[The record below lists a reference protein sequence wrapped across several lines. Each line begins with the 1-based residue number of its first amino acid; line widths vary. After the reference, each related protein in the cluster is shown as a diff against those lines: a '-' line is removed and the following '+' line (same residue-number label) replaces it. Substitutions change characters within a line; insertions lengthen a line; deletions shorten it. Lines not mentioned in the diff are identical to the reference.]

1 MAELI
6 APRRSTSRPIVEVVV
21 DRVWRFFCSV
31 RVAVYEIAFLSLLV
45 LIGTLRGSSVPQQL
59 ADLLPV
65 TAPLVRRWY
74 AWDVFH
80 SFLFMATLTLIA
92 VAVAIGGMLNRA
104 PGIWRAIAHPTVS
117 TTHGFLRGAEISTH
131 LTAPVNADDLVNQL
145 RAVFHS
151 RRYRVLTRRRGE
163 EIHLYADKHRYAKL
177 GTFPFHFAL
186 ILILVGGIVGAK
198 YGFRE
203 TEFIV
208 PVGETRAI
216 GHGTGLSVRLDRFTD
231 EYNENGVAKRFTS
244 ELVLLKDGDPVKAEG
259 VTVNNPM
266 TYESVVL
273 YQTSFGQT
281 ATLRVTDGTGNLL
294 FDGAV
299 EMGLYRSA
307 LNADA
312 PAGLLRVPGTDVTLN
327 LIGPDE
333 DRYNAPEHDNLK
345 LGSGQLYV
353 QARRAGMG
361 PNEQAPSAIV
371 DQGQAIAL
379 GGLEVTF
386 VREGRFTL
394 LQVGR
399 NPGIPIFIVAS
410 VLLVGGLAT
419 TFYFPHRRL
428 RGIVTPGEGGSHAHL
443 APLARRDWSGK
454 RDFQRLVEEIGQRLN
469 SVGVHT
475 FPGDA
480 VHPAPPQEAHAPGGS
495 GTTHI
500 TH

>member
-6 APRRSTSRPIVEVVV
+6 APERSASRPILEVTV
-21 DRVWRFFCSV
+21 DRIWRFFCSV
-31 RVAVYEIAFLSLLV
+31 RAAVYEIAFLALLV
-45 LIGTLRGSSVPQQL
+45 LIGTLRGSSVPRQL

-65 TAPLVRRWY
+65 TEPLVRRWY

-80 SFLFMATLTLIA
+80 SLLFMATLALIS
-92 VAVAIGGMLNRA
+92 VAIAIGGMLNRA
-104 PGIWRAIAHPTVS
+104 PGIWRVIAHPTIT
-117 TTHGFLRGAEISTH
+117 TTHGFLRAAEPSARFRAGH
-131 LTAPVNADDLVNQL
+131 SAEEVLNQL
-145 RAVFHS
+145 RTVFQN
-151 RRYRVLTRRRGE
+151 RGYRLLTQRRGE

-186 ILILVGGIVGAK
+186 ILILVGGIAGAK

-208 PVGETRAI
+208 PVGETRLI

-244 ELVLLKDGDPVKAEG
+244 DLVLLKDGTPVKAEA

-266 TYESVVL
+266 TYGSVVL

-281 ATLRVTDGTGNLL
+281 ATVRVTDATGAIL
-294 FDGAV
+294 FDGPV

-312 PAGLLRVPGTDVTLN
+312 PAGLLQVPGTDVTLN

-333 DRYNAPEHDNLK
+333 DRYNAPEEDNLK
-345 LGSGQLYV
+345 LTSGQLYV
-353 QARRAGMG
+353 QARRSSMSGS
-361 PNEQAPSAIV
+361 EQAPSAVV
-371 DQGQAIAL
+371 DQGQAVAL
-379 GGLEVTF
+379 GDIRVTF

-399 NPGIPIFIVAS
+399 NPGIPIFVVAAIF
-410 VLLVGGLAT
+410 LVGGLAA
-419 TFYFPHRRL
+419 TFYFPHRRV
-428 RGIVTPGEGGSHAHL
+428 RGIVAPIEGGSLAHL

-454 RDFQRLVEEIGQRLN
+454 RDFERLVDEIEERLN
-469 SVGVHT
+469 IARVIAAPDGVANPTSPMPPHT
-475 FPGDA
+475 SGEPRPA
-480 VHPAPPQEAHAPGGS
+480 V
-495 GTTHI
+495 
-500 TH
+500 